1 MDAQAPCL
9 HVSNAQREGITYAF
23 IPFPTAGIAAS
34 PNSVS
39 IYAFQWPGLQL
50 QHTAVITSSDPVP
63 YHTGTDT
70 STSSHPIVQIDTV
83 RSSLNSFVDN
93 TNARNS
99 TGLPLSPSIDIVMDT
114 SPSPID
120 ENMQSDLSTTTLPAP
135 NLNLLTIPAEIRT
148 NLYRHLFHNSLLD
161 INKRDMT
168 LINPNDEFSVYGLL
182 QNVDL
187 TILNTCSFVRN
198 EAIASL
204 NAFTN
209 LNIFNHF
216 GQTDP
221 LAILPDNFLKDIRTI
236 QVEVDAFIHI
246 NRARLPALK
255 QVNLIHEVDGVE
267 SFVNMVDAMVNSN
280 NVVGESMGD
289 VVDWKWKLNQFTLV
303 AEEEGFA
310 VKMTA
315 MWDCYSEGAEARVD
329 VVVDLVSGVLVGLKG
344 FIGSQEV
351 AVVDK
356 RQAELDWVSYG
367 EE

>member
-1 MDAQAPCL
+1 M
-9 HVSNAQREGITYAF
+9 
-23 IPFPTAGIAAS
+23 
-34 PNSVS
+34 
-39 IYAFQWPGLQL
+39 
-50 QHTAVITSSDPVP
+50 
-63 YHTGTDT
+63 
-70 STSSHPIVQIDTV
+70 
-83 RSSLNSFVDN
+83 
-93 TNARNS
+93 
-99 TGLPLSPSIDIVMDT
+99 
-114 SPSPID
+114 
-120 ENMQSDLSTTTLPAP
+120 
-135 NLNLLTIPAEIRT
+135 PAEIRT
-148 NLYRHLFHNSLLD
+148 NLYRQLFHNSQLD

-182 QNVDL
+182 KNVDL

-216 GQTDP
+216 GQSDP
-221 LAILPDNFLKDIRTI
+221 LAGLPDNFLKDIRTI
-236 QVEVDAFIHI
+236 QVEVDAFVHI

-267 SFVNMVDAMVNSN
+267 SFVDTVDAMVNSG

-289 VVDWKWKLNQFTLV
+289 VRDWKWKLNQFALV
-303 AEEEGFA
+303 GEEEGFA

-315 MWDCYSEGAEARVD
+315 KWDCYSEGAEARVD

-356 RQAELDWVSYG
+356 RQAKLDWESYG